1 MSRNS
6 SRLEGYV
13 VQPLNGGGHCIS
25 VVKRHV
31 RENEWTAIIRLAN
44 RSEKPRRNK
53 GRSLRGLQKKERD
66 RERVGRPLS
75 EFYKGRKERGGSR

>member
-44 RSEKPRRNK
+44 RSKSREGTK
-53 GRSLRGLQKKERD
+53 GDPCVDFKRK
-66 RERVGRPLS
+66 RERES
-75 EFYKGRKERGGSR
+75 RKADVK

>member
-53 GRSLRGLQKKERD
+53 GRFLRGFQE
-66 RERVGRPLS
+66 RERES
-75 EFYKGRKERGGSR
+75 RKADVK